1 MTGYRRSKISGSVRP
16 PANVAKVAN
25 DRSAAGQ
32 TLATLASLAGA
43 PPEPRNWR
51 GRLVSLIGAAIG
63 EPSRQALALGAVPVT
78 TGIIGDAEMGS
89 DMIEPL
95 LGQLAGASTNQRDVI
110 ARDVEQLCET
120 GRAARRS
127 AAW

>member
-1 MTGYRRSKISGSVRP
+1 
-16 PANVAKVAN
+16 
-25 DRSAAGQ
+25 
-32 TLATLASLAGA
+32 
-43 PPEPRNWR
+43 
-51 GRLVSLIGAAIG
+51 VSLIGAAIG

-127 AAW
+127 AAFADSCYKRALHRGAKSAAPASGKKVFAFAPEQ